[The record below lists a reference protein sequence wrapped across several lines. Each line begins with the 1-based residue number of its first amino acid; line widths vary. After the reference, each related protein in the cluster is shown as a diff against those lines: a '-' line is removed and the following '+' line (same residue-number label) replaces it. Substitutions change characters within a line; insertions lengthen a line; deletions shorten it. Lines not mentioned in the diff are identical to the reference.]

1 MSFLSLVKISDLQ
14 SILSDI
20 SGAQPNFEHVEY
32 LFGVISGG
40 GVGGGEIALKMTPG
54 HSYFNLETKHITG
67 QVSSKFA
74 LAVP

>member
-1 MSFLSLVKISDLQ
+1 MKIFDLQ

-40 GVGGGEIALKMTPG
+40 GVFGGGGIALKMTLG